1 MSNGVKVSNP
11 PKALI
16 VLVALLCITALMI
29 VNRLDPDHGLGV
41 IGLIVGY
48 AIGNGIAARDGDP
61 IKPIFDQRDPRRRQE
76 DRLNEGDD

>member
-16 VLVALLCITALMI
+16 VLVALLCITTLMI
-29 VNRLDPDHGLGV
+29 VNRVDPEAGLGV

-61 IKPIFDQRDPRRRQE
+61 IKPIFDQKNPHRRQE
-76 DRLNEGDD
+76 DRPTEEDE